1 MDGFTDYGLFL
12 QVNRTFRNVI
22 NASPV
27 LKHKI
32 ELFVVGLEYNA
43 TAGISLPDRRE
54 ALLRY
59 SRGLDS
65 LRPFEQKVLGNFLPP
80 QFIRASNGVFGL
92 AGDSLELFVPG
103 SASRRIPQ
111 KKWEIPLPVVRVEA
125 YDFYPNA
132 DILAVVELKGE
143 PCVFLLLEV
152 SSRTNSSVATIH
164 RLRSI

>member
-1 MDGFTDYGLFL
+1 VDALTDYGLFL

-32 ELFVVGLEYNA
+32 ELFAVGLEYNA
-43 TAGISLPDRRE
+43 TAEISLPDRRE

-59 SRGLDS
+59 SKGLDS
-65 LRPFEQKVLGNFLPP
+65 LRPFEQKVLGKFLQP
-80 QFIRASNGVFGL
+80 QYIRASNGVFGL
-92 AGDSLELFVPG
+92 AGSSLELFVPG

-111 KKWEIPLPVVRVEA
+111 KKWEVPLPTACLEA

-132 DILAVVELKGE
+132 DVLAVAGLKGAT
-143 PCVFLLLEV
+143 CVFWSQELP
-152 SSRTNSSVATIH
+152 SRTNSSAATIH
-164 RLRSI
+164 RSRSI